1 MKLLTRALP
10 DLTAAI
16 PVLHADIEREAVGVE
31 NAVPVAAF
39 EAAADTWFP
48 QA

>member
-16 PVLHADIEREAVGVE
+16 PVLQAVIERAAVGVE
-31 NAVPVAAF
+31 NAAPVAAF